1 MILLIDNYDSFVY
14 NLYQFIAETGQLVKT
29 VRNDRITPEEVLE
42 MRPDAV
48 VISPGPG
55 KPADAGICEEL
66 IRKAAGKISLL
77 GVCLGHQAIAEAFG
91 AEVIHAGRLMHGKTS
106 ILTDVQESVLFEGLR
121 EPIRVARYHSL
132 AVRADTIPEEIRVTA
147 WSEDGEVMAIEH
159 RQYPVYGIQFHP
171 ESVMTPEGHRMIE
184 NFVRS
189 VTTGQS
195 RCGNGTP
202 ESEL

>member
-66 IRKAAGKISLL
+66 IRKAAGKIPLL
-77 GVCLGHQAIAEAFG
+77 GVCLGHQAIAEAF
-91 AEVIHAGRLMHGKTS
+91 
-106 ILTDVQESVLFEGLR
+106 
-121 EPIRVARYHSL
+121 
-132 AVRADTIPEEIRVTA
+132 
-147 WSEDGEVMAIEH
+147 
-159 RQYPVYGIQFHP
+159 
-171 ESVMTPEGHRMIE
+171 
-184 NFVRS
+184 
-189 VTTGQS
+189 
-195 RCGNGTP
+195 
-202 ESEL
+202 

>member
-14 NLYQFIAETGQLVKT
+14 NLYQFIAETGQQVKT

-66 IRKAAGKISLL
+66 IRKAAGKIPLL

-91 AEVIHAGRLMHGKTS
+91 AAVIHAGRLMHGKTS

-195 RCGNGTP
+195 PCGNGTP

>member
-14 NLYQFIAETGQLVKT
+14 NLYQFIAETGEEVRT

-66 IRKAAGKISLL
+66 IRKAAGEIPIL

-91 AEVIHAGRLMHGKTS
+91 TEVVHAGRLMHGKTS
-106 ILTDVQESVLFEGLR
+106 ILTEVKDSVPFEGIR
-121 EPIRVARYHSL
+121 EPIQVARYHSL
-132 AVRADTIPEEIRVTA
+132 AVREDTLPEEIRVTA
-147 WSEDGEVMAIEH
+147 RSEDGEVMAMEH
-159 RQYPVYGIQFHP
+159 RQYPIYGIQFHP

-189 VTTGQS
+189 VTTKKDVK
-195 RCGNGTP
+195 
-202 ESEL
+202 

>member
-14 NLYQFIAETGQLVKT
+14 NLYQFIAETGQQVKT

-77 GVCLGHQAIAEAFG
+77 GVCLGHQAIADPGGQISFSGGPGGHHSGGDPGDGMVRGRRGYGDRTQTVSGIRNSVSSGIGDDAGGTQDDRKFCPLSHDR
-91 AEVIHAGRLMHGKTS
+91 AEPMRERDAGIRIIIMKSIQKTGGR
-106 ILTDVQESVLFEGLR
+106 IL
-121 EPIRVARYHSL
+121 
-132 AVRADTIPEEIRVTA
+132 
-147 WSEDGEVMAIEH
+147 
-159 RQYPVYGIQFHP
+159 
-171 ESVMTPEGHRMIE
+171 
-184 NFVRS
+184 
-189 VTTGQS
+189 
-195 RCGNGTP
+195 
-202 ESEL
+202 